1 MYQSNGGL
9 AGAVPGG
16 SRRFRG
22 NAGPHIAAGM
32 FHQIFRLH
40 RAAIRYAS
48 KFMSIAAPWSPIEN
62 HPPANVNRSVPRNI
76 ASLIITDCFIAPPTI
91 FNLPLPINDIKRKR
105 KLVTVFSSL
114 FLFSNSNHSIFRF
127 VSESDFREKVFRFG
141 GNRWNTR
148 LLSVDRF
155 NPAASS
161 TNVEDSQSL
170 RPRLA
175 SCSSY
180 PHGAKR
186 SQA

>member
-62 HPPANVNRSVPRNI
+62 HPPMLTVRDI
-76 ASLIITDCFIAPPTI
+76 ASLIIA
-91 FNLPLPINDIKRKR
+91 LYVL
-105 KLVTVFSSL
+105 
-114 FLFSNSNHSIFRF
+114 
-127 VSESDFREKVFRFG
+127 
-141 GNRWNTR
+141 
-148 LLSVDRF
+148 
-155 NPAASS
+155 
-161 TNVEDSQSL
+161 
-170 RPRLA
+170 
-175 SCSSY
+175 
-180 PHGAKR
+180 
-186 SQA
+186 